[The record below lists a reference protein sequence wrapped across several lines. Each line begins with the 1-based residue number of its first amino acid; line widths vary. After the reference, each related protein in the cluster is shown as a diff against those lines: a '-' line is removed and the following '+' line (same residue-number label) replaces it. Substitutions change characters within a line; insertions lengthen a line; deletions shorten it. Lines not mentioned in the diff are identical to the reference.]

1 MSNHKIKIAKG
12 VRIMAFAIVL
22 MFLGPVLLSIGFRAL
37 NDGIYIWSIL
47 GGIVSLTA
55 IVLVFIGIKT
65 IMSGLF
71 EDKDE

>member
-37 NDGIYIWSIL
+37 NDSIYIWSIL

-55 IVLVFIGIKT
+55 IVLAFIGIKT

-71 EDKDE
+71 EDTDE